1 MRSKTSGAYIPVY
14 QTNRGVYA
22 TAEKV
27 DLFTSLMACYSTFKM
42 GSNLTIFAKSIQAGA
57 VAYSPLGWSAFWGA
71 AVVI

>member
-1 MRSKTSGAYIPVY
+1 
-14 QTNRGVYA
+14 VYA